1 MLRSGRGGPRRE
13 GRVDWIS
20 LVVLAIIW
28 AALLIPTPHRK
39 RETRVPFTPRSE
51 MEYEEFGQPGRWI
64 LSPKRSARFVGAGAR
79 ARMRARERR
88 RRVIVVLAEAIG
100 ITLLMGLFPPLRPML
115 YVAGFLFVLFA
126 VFLGASL
133 RIAMRERAG
142 LEARP
147 RPRIAAPDRSVLV
160 LPEAMGRDED
170 IRSVRVAA
178 R

>member
-1 MLRSGRGGPRRE
+1 M
-13 GRVDWIS
+13 D
-20 LVVLAIIW
+20 
-28 AALLIPTPHRK
+28 
-39 RETRVPFTPRSE
+39 
-51 MEYEEFGQPGRWI
+51 EEFSHPGRWI
-64 LSPKRSARFVGAGAR
+64 LSPKRSARFVGPGAR

-115 YVAGFLFVLFA
+115 FVAGFLLVLLA
-126 VFLGASL
+126 IFLGASL
-133 RIAMRERAG
+133 RFAMRERSGVAT
-142 LEARP
+142 RP
-147 RPRIAAPDRSVLV
+147 GPRVAVPERSVLV

>member
-1 MLRSGRGGPRRE
+1 
-13 GRVDWIS
+13 VDWIS
-20 LVVLAIIW
+20 LVVLGIIW

-51 MEYEEFGQPGRWI
+51 MEYEEFSHPGRWI
-64 LSPKRSARFVGAGAR
+64 LSPKRSARFVGSGPR

-88 RRVIVVLAEAIG
+88 RRVILVLAEAIG
-100 ITLLMGLFPPLRPML
+100 ITLLMGVFPPLRPML
-115 YVAGFLFVLFA
+115 FVAGFLFVLLA

-133 RIAMRERAG
+133 RVALRERAG
-142 LEARP
+142 LQTRPGPRAAARP
-147 RPRIAAPDRSVLV
+147 ERTVLV
-160 LPEAMGRDED
+160 LPEAMGQDED